1 MKLAATTLAAALGW
15 SACSAVGPDA
25 LPTAAASRELILRA
39 GESANTEA
47 AGLRVGF
54 VGVSSDSRCP
64 KGERCVW
71 AGDAVVQVWLQ
82 RGAEPRESL
91 ELHVAP
97 GDGQA
102 AQALGHEL
110 RLVRLDPYPVS
121 GRPIAQRDYVATLML
136 VRSTKPGN
144 QGTVSR

>member
-15 SACSAVGPDA
+15 TACSAVGPDA
-25 LPTAAASRELILRA
+25 LPTSAAGREFSLRA

-47 AGLRVGF
+47 GGLRVGF
-54 VGVSSDSRCP
+54 DGVSADSRCP

-82 RGAEPRESL
+82 RGAEPRERL
-91 ELHVAP
+91 ELHAAP
-97 GDGQA
+97 GNGQA
-102 AQALGHEL
+102 AQAMGHEL

-121 GRPIAQRDYVATLML
+121 GRPIAQRDYVATLTL
-136 VRSTKPGN
+136 VRSSKPGN
-144 QGTVSR
+144 QGAVSR